1 MLLKHLLSFSL
12 NADRAP
18 QLKLDCSLNMDPEKK
33 FLGEWPFED
42 ERRVAVFTTTHVV
55 RAGKPILYVAH
66 DDDDGAWQF
75 HSGDL
80 VSTKDMMILALEE
93 ILEIDP
99 SIASLANL
107 PLGHC
112 ATRRNP
118 SSAWRIQKKL
128 ADS

>member
-1 MLLKHLLSFSL
+1 MESDK
-12 NADRAP
+12 
-18 QLKLDCSLNMDPEKK
+18 KLV
-33 FLGEWPFED
+33 GEWPFED
-42 ERRVAVFTTTHVV
+42 ERRVAVFTTTLIVH
-55 RAGKPILYVAH
+55 AGKPILYVSH
-66 DDDDGAWQF
+66 DADDGSWQF

-80 VSTKDMMILALEE
+80 VSTKDLLLLALEE

-118 SSAWRIQKKL
+118 RSAWRIQKKL

>member
-1 MLLKHLLSFSL
+1 ME
-12 NADRAP
+12 
-18 QLKLDCSLNMDPEKK
+18 PEKK

-55 RAGKPILYVAH
+55 RAGKPILYVSH
-66 DDDDGAWQF
+66 DADDGGWQF
-75 HSGDL
+75 HSGNL

-99 SIASLANL
+99 SIASLASL

-112 ATRRNP
+112 ATRRGIR
-118 SSAWRIQKKL
+118 SAWRIQKKL

>member
-1 MLLKHLLSFSL
+1 
-12 NADRAP
+12 
-18 QLKLDCSLNMDPEKK
+18 MDPEKK

-42 ERRVAVFTTTHVV
+42 ERRVAVFTTAHVV
-55 RAGKPILYVAH
+55 RAGKPILYVSRDA
-66 DDDDGAWQF
+66 DDGAWQF

-80 VSTKDMMILALEE
+80 VSTKDMMMLALEE
-93 ILEIDP
+93 ILEMDP

-118 SSAWRIQKKL
+118 RSAWRIQKKL